1 MPAVT
6 LCNVSSLAG
15 VEMADSL
22 LGRVEDNEQIV
33 VECEWSMMPKNGSR
47 FSEKIVL
54 EHKIQTMSR
63 STRSDRGLSD
73 ARECQQWP

>member
-1 MPAVT
+1 ME
-6 LCNVSSLAG
+6 AG
-15 VEMADSL
+15 
-22 LGRVEDNEQIV
+22 
-33 VECEWSMMPKNGSR
+33 

>member
-47 FSEKIVL
+47 FFGK
-54 EHKIQTMSR
+54 
-63 STRSDRGLSD
+63 DR
-73 ARECQQWP
+73 ARA

>member
-22 LGRVEDNEQIV
+22 LGRVEDNEQMV
-33 VECEWSMMPKNGSR
+33 VECGWSMMPKSGR
-47 FSEKIVL
+47 PVFGE
-54 EHKIQTMSR
+54 
-63 STRSDRGLSD
+63 DRAS
-73 ARECQQWP
+73 A

>member
-22 LGRVEDNEQIV
+22 LGRVENREQIV
-33 VECEWSMMPKNGSR
+33 VEYAWSMIPRSGSR
-47 FSEKIVL
+47 AAGKDHAS
-54 EHKIQTMSR
+54 
-63 STRSDRGLSD
+63 
-73 ARECQQWP
+73 A